1 MLQSEGLKTWL
12 EIDKKAISSNIRQ
25 LKSILSPGSRFCGV
39 VKANAYGHGLVE
51 VAEICTQNGVD
62 WLAVDSID
70 EAIALKKVKI
80 NLAILILGYVPLA
93 RLAEAVR
100 NNFRLTVYN
109 TETIIALG
117 KIKNKKINIH
127 IKVETGTSRQGV
139 LEKNILKFVKLI
151 KKYPQI
157 KIEGISTHF
166 ANIEDTT
173 DHSYAME
180 QLTRFRRIV
189 QKVERLGIK
198 ISIKHT
204 ACSAA
209 TILFPETHFD
219 MVRVGISLYGM
230 WSSKETRVSANLEK
244 RKIILK
250 PALCWK
256 TRIAQIKDLPAGT
269 PVSYGLTEKLACPSK
284 IAILPI
290 GYWDGYDRGLS
301 SIGNVLIRG
310 QRAKILGRV
319 CMNMMVVD
327 VTNIL
332 NARVEDEVV
341 LLGKQKKEEIT
352 AEEIAQK
359 IGTINYEVT
368 TRINPLIKRIIV

>member
-1 MLQSEGLKTWL
+1 MLQTEKFKTWL

-25 LKSILSPGSRFCGV
+25 LKSILSPCSRFCAV

-51 VAEICTQNGVD
+51 IARICTQNGAD
-62 WLAVDSID
+62 WLAVDSVD
-70 EAIALKKVKI
+70 EAVVLKKAKI
-80 NLAILILGYVPLA
+80 KLPILILGYVPLT

-100 NNFRLTVYN
+100 NDFRLTVYN

-117 KIKNKKINIH
+117 KIKNEKINVH

-139 LEKNILKFVKLI
+139 LEKDVLKFVKLI
-151 KKYPQI
+151 KKYPHI

-189 QKVERLGIK
+189 QKVERLGTK
-198 ISIKHT
+198 IFIKHT

-209 TILFPETHFD
+209 TILFPKTHFD

-244 RKIILK
+244 RKVILR

-256 TRIAQIKDLPAGT
+256 TRIAQIKNLPSGT

-284 IAILPI
+284 IAILPV

-301 SIGNVLIRG
+301 SIGNVLIHG
-310 QRAKILGRV
+310 KRAKILGRV

-327 VTNIL
+327 ATNIS

-368 TRINPLIKRIIV
+368 TRINPQIKRIVV